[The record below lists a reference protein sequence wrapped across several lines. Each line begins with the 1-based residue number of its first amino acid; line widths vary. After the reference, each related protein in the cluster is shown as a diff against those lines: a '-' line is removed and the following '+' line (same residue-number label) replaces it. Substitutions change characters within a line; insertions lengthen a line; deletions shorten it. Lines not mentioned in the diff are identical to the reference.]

1 MFSQLDGESDSF
13 QLDGSYLP
21 LSVLD
26 SVKDIEREDY
36 LE

>member
-13 QLDGSYLP
+13 PLDRRYLP

-26 SVKDIEREDY
+26 LVKDIEREDY

>member
-1 MFSQLDGESDSF
+1 MFSQLDGESDPF
-13 QLDGSYLP
+13 QLDRRYFP